1 MTDLKAFVTDIW
13 EELDGATRYAGLAMS
28 YRDDKAKAQAYKE
41 MAAQEIQHAEK
52 LWSMFGD
59 QIEKCKKNYPEET
72 AFYSAIHKWEQ
83 EKVMAK
89 IQHLRM
95 ALNTL

>member
-1 MTDLKAFVTDIW
+1 MTDLKTYVNDIW

-28 YRDDKAKAQAYKE
+28 HREDKTKAQTYKE

-52 LWSMFGD
+52 LWAMFGE
-59 QIEKCKKNYPEET
+59 QVEKCKKNYPEEE

-83 EKVMAK
+83 EKVQAK

-95 ALNTL
+95 ALNTI

>member
-13 EELDGATRYAGLAMS
+13 EELDGASRYAGLAMS
-28 YRDDKAKAQAYKE
+28 HAEDKQRAQTYKE

-52 LWSMFGD
+52 LWTMFGD
-59 QIEKCKKNYPEET
+59 QIEKCKKHYPEEE

-83 EKVMAK
+83 EKVMGK

-95 ALNTL
+95 ALNTP